1 LIVGLLALIVRI
13 PFLSVPLMSD
23 EGGYGYAA
31 YWWSKGLHL
40 YDELWFDRPQ
50 AIFVLYRIIFAT
62 LGSSVVSIRIG
73 VAIVSA
79 LTAWLVYLLAKRY
92 FDRNVALLR
101 RRFVRCFLRR
111 AADRGVSPPMP
122 NRS

>member
-1 LIVGLLALIVRI
+1 MSSVSVSNPLPVATGQERSPRIISNPVISFSIIALLAVIVRI

-50 AIFVLYRIIFAT
+50 AIFVLYRIIFST
-62 LGSSVVSIRIG
+62 LGSSVVSIR
-73 VAIVSA
+73 
-79 LTAWLVYLLAKRY
+79 
-92 FDRNVALLR
+92 
-101 RRFVRCFLRR
+101 
-111 AADRGVSPPMP
+111 
-122 NRS
+122 

>member
-1 LIVGLLALIVRI
+1 MSSVSVSSQSPESIGANGWSRIVANPVISFLIVALIALAVRM

-50 AIFVLYRIIFAT
+50 AILVIYRIIFAT
-62 LGSSVVSIRIG
+62 LGSSVVSIR
-73 VAIVSA
+73 
-79 LTAWLVYLLAKRY
+79 
-92 FDRNVALLR
+92 
-101 RRFVRCFLRR
+101 
-111 AADRGVSPPMP
+111 
-122 NRS
+122 